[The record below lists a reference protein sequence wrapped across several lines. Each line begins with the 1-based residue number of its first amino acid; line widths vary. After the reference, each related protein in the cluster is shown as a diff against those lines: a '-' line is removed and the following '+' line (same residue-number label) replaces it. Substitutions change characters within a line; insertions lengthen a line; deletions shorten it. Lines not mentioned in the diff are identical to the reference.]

1 MTEAENTRLRL
12 YNKMECNGECKKH
25 DECAGEIKE
34 VIVFGAF
41 CPTGMNFTYCK
52 TAREED
58 ERRGFTVEIV
68 DEHGLTPKSENLATP
83 QEFEQLLRDKHD
95 TIVRNTVQL
104 QTASDNINRLQAE
117 RDEMVQQVMNA
128 WEILVDIDH
137 PKMAQVFTALGF
149 NPDGSICK
157 PLNI

>member
-68 DEHGLTPKSENLATP
+68 DEHGLTPS
-83 QEFEQLLRDKHD
+83 DYYD
-95 TIVRNTVQL
+95 GVQL

-137 PKMAQVFTALGF
+137 PKIPQVFTALGF

-157 PLNI
+157 PLS

>member
-1 MTEAENTRLRL
+1 MFSKLFGKNSDPPSAKL
-12 YNKMECNGECKKH
+12 
-25 DECAGEIKE
+25 AG
-34 VIVFGAF
+34 
-41 CPTGMNFTYCK
+41 
-52 TAREED
+52 D
-58 ERRGFTVEIV
+58 
-68 DEHGLTPKSENLATP
+68 LPKPENLATP
-83 QEFEQLLRDKHD
+83 QEIEQLLRDNHD

-117 RDEMVQQVMNA
+117 RDLLVQQVMDA

-157 PLNI
+157 PLS

>member
-68 DEHGLTPKSENLATP
+68 DEHGLTPS
-83 QEFEQLLRDKHD
+83 DYYD
-95 TIVRNTVQL
+95 GVQL

-157 PLNI
+157 PLS

>member
-1 MTEAENTRLRL
+1 MVSQAPFLKESLAMYALHLEAQFIEK
-12 YNKMECNGECKKH
+12 YE
-25 DECAGEIKE
+25 
-34 VIVFGAF
+34 
-41 CPTGMNFTYCK
+41 
-52 TAREED
+52 
-58 ERRGFTVEIV
+58 
-68 DEHGLTPKSENLATP
+68 KSENDQLRDSINEVKRELE
-83 QEFEQLLRDKHD
+83 QLRQLLRDKHD

-128 WEILVDIDH
+128 WEILVDIDQ
-137 PKMAQVFTALGF
+137 PKIPQVFTALGF

>member
-1 MTEAENTRLRL
+1 MRQRSKQTS
-12 YNKMECNGECKKH
+12 KKL
-25 DECAGEIKE
+25 AG
-34 VIVFGAF
+34 
-41 CPTGMNFTYCK
+41 
-52 TAREED
+52 D
-58 ERRGFTVEIV
+58 
-68 DEHGLTPKSENLATP
+68 LPKPENLAT
-83 QEFEQLLRDKHD
+83 QQDFEQLLRDKHD

-117 RDEMVQQVMNA
+117 RDLLVQQVMDA

-137 PKMAQVFTALGF
+137 PKIPQVFTALGF